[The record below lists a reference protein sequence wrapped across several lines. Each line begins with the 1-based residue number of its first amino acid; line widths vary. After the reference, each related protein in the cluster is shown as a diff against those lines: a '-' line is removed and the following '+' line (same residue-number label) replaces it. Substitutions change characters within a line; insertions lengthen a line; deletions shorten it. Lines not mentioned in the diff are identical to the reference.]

1 MGAGR
6 HYSATQPQPRLAI
19 RCGRSNHHTSR
30 PRSYS
35 CVRVAQDLLLPLASV
50 HRVMRKELTEC
61 SGAKVDPEAKLL
73 MQETAT
79 EFVRFITA
87 RASKLA
93 RDADHK
99 AVSGEDL
106 INMCEREGGRHG
118 PIATTRSLCPFPHAL
133 AQA

>member
-1 MGAGR
+1 
-6 HYSATQPQPRLAI
+6 
-19 RCGRSNHHTSR
+19 
-30 PRSYS
+30 
-35 CVRVAQDLLLPLASV
+35 
-50 HRVMRKELTEC
+50 
-61 SGAKVDPEAKLL
+61 

-93 RDADHK
+93 RDADRK

-118 PIATTRSLCPFPHAL
+118 PIAATRSRCPFPHAL